1 MSDSFKYRIRWS
13 SKFKKEYKLAIK
25 RGYNIQLLDDVIKL
39 IAQGNQQQKL
49 MNDYDDHELTG
60 DWHGHRELHILPD
73 WLLIYYIEDG
83 ILVLTLSRTGSHSDL
98 FKR

>member
-49 MNDYDDHELTG
+49 MDDYLKTALFCSYGAYRAHPCCP
-60 DWHGHRELHILPD
+60 HP
-73 WLLIYYIEDG
+73 
-83 ILVLTLSRTGSHSDL
+83 SHS
-98 FKR
+98 